1 MLVNCFVFLIFSF
14 IFICWSWD
22 RPIVMRFIHICFDHR
37 SFPFYYCFGLH
48 NPRMKSLVEWA
59 SSKRFCT
66 LKGLKSIQKLTN
78 WTAKRR
84 IKGTGHACSEKWIH
98 WTTEFKWISIAC
110 SKKKNLFWGLLLF
123 WKKKKKK
130 TKNIKLCYQLVL
142 RPMLSYLIVFKPW
155 MVSSNVLL
163 FFYHNVIVFLC
174 FFLKDWW

>member
-123 WKKKKKK
+123 WKKKKKRRK
-130 TKNIKLCYQLVL
+130 ILNFAINWFWDLCCHILL
-142 RPMLSYLIVFKPW
+142 SLSHEWFPPMY
-155 MVSSNVLL
+155 
-163 FFYHNVIVFLC
+163 FFSFITM
-174 FFLKDWW
+174 